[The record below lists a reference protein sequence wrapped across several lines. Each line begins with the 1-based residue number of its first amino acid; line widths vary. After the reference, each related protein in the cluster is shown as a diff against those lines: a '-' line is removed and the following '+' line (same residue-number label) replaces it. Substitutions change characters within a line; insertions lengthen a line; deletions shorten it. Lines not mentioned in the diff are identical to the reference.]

1 MPETISVDDA
11 QYAFDIVKEICT
23 QVGPGLPGSSQ
34 ERERAAMIKR
44 ELVSHLGA
52 GNVVDEEFTFAPGAS
67 LNPYPALFMLLAV
80 LLNIS
85 VGRLT
90 GISPWVTAIAALAFS
105 IISPLL
111 FVSEFIFGF
120 ELVDRFFKKT
130 QSINV
135 IGTLRK
141 PGTQTVKRLLIL
153 SGHHDSAPENTW
165 FGLFGDV
172 NRVFMR
178 RGGWDRDRE
187 NTRLLF
193 LGYACYIFSGTFFLG
208 FATMLVM
215 SLIQLTGLITG
226 NAGIVRLGTLGWG
239 LLVFPMLP
247 ALIYALFA
255 IRGTKNEGNV
265 PGAVD
270 NLSACALA
278 VAMCRFLAKNPVF
291 IPEDTEIRFITFG
304 SEEVGLRGSRRYVE
318 RHLDE
323 LKSLEARLLNCEM
336 VAYPEI
342 AILTS
347 EVNGTV
353 KNSPEMVKSV
363 AAAAQ
368 RAGVPYKVKPAS
380 IGTASDAGPFS
391 RAGLQATTLIPFQAP
406 QQLLAFYHQKWDR
419 PEVMTIEP
427 LLNVLKLYLE
437 WVRCGGIQAEQ
448 LSEQIP
454 ESRSIVEDAIT

>member
-1 MPETISVDDA
+1 MAEVITTQDA
-11 QYAFDIVKEICT
+11 QYAFDLVSEICT

-34 ERERAAMIKR
+34 ERERASMIKK
-44 ELVSHLGA
+44 ELESHLGA
-52 GNVVDEEFTFAPGAS
+52 ENVVVEEFTFAPGAS
-67 LNPYPALFMLLAV
+67 LNPFPGLFLLLAV

-85 VGRLT
+85 T
-90 GISPWVTAIAALAFS
+90 GLFPRVSPWVTAIPALAFS

-111 FVSEFIFGF
+111 FASEFIFGF

-135 IGTLRK
+135 IGTLRRPETK
-141 PGTQTVKRLLIL
+141 NVKRLLIL

-172 NRVFMR
+172 NRLFNR
-178 RGGWDRDRE
+178 RGGMERVRE

-193 LGYACYIFSGTFFLG
+193 LGYAYYAFSAIFFIG
-208 FATMLVM
+208 FITMLVM
-215 SLIQLTGLITG
+215 SLIQLAGLITSD
-226 NAGIVRLGTLGWG
+226 ADLVRLGTLGWG
-239 LLVFPMLP
+239 LLIFPMAP
-247 ALIYALFA
+247 ALIFALFA
-255 IRGTKNEGNV
+255 IRGQKNGGNV

-278 VAMCRFLAKNPVF
+278 VAMCRFLAKNPAT
-291 IPEDTEIRFITFG
+291 IPDDTEIRFITFG
-304 SEEVGLRGSRRYVE
+304 SEEAGLRGSRRYVE

-323 LKSLEARLLNCEM
+323 LKSLDVRLLNCEM

-342 AILTS
+342 AILSS

-419 PEVMTIEP
+419 PEVMTLEP

-437 WVRCGGIQAEQ
+437 WVRNREEQAE
-448 LSEQIP
+448 
-454 ESRSIVEDAIT
+454 